1 MNEKLKNIIENIQT
15 LDISISSKTQN
26 ILDNLTKPKGSLGEL
41 EEIAK
46 KVAVIT
52 GLEKPKI
59 TKKFVFVV
67 AADHDVVEENVS
79 AYSQEVT
86 YQMVLNFL
94 NNGAAINVFSKHIG
108 CEVIVVDAGV
118 KKGFN
123 ITNNKNFK
131 IKKVNNGARNFTKG
145 PALTKQEVESLV
157 LSGFSLVEELIKNYK
172 IEKDEN
178 FLVAIGEMGIGNTTV
193 ASALT
198 SFICGKEPKDVV
210 GRGTGIDDE
219 KLKNKIEVVKRAIE
233 INKPDISDPV
243 DILSKIGGCEISCMT
258 GIILGCSYYRIPIIL
273 DGFISTSAAL
283 VASCFS
289 CKVIQYMFAGHLSLE
304 PGHKIQLEFLG
315 LKPILSLNMR
325 LGEGTGAVLASS
337 IIELSCR
344 ILNEMAT
351 FEEAAVSREL

>member
-1 MNEKLKNIIENIQT
+1 MNEKLKHIIENIPT
-15 LDISISSKTQN
+15 LDTSISVKTQK
-26 ILDNLTKPKGSLGEL
+26 ILDNLTKPIGSLGEL

-46 KVAVIT
+46 RVAIIS
-52 GLEKPKI
+52 GHEKPKI
-59 TKKFVFVV
+59 KNKFVFVV

-79 AYSQEVT
+79 AYPQEVT

-94 NNGAAINVFSKHIG
+94 KGGAAINVFSKHTG

-118 KKGFN
+118 KKNFN
-123 ITNNKNFK
+123 ISENKNFK

-145 PALTKQEVESLV
+145 PSLSKQEVEQLV
-157 LSGFSLVEELIKNYK
+157 LNGIELVEELVENNPKEN
-172 IEKDEN
+172 DEN
-178 FLVAIGEMGIGNTTV
+178 FLVCVGDMGIGNTTV

-198 SFICGKEPKDVV
+198 SFICGVAAKDVV
-210 GRGTGIDDE
+210 GRGSGIDDE
-219 KLKNKIEVVKRAIE
+219 KLKNKIKVIENSIE
-233 INKPDISDPV
+233 INNPDLNDPI

-258 GIILGCSYYRIPIIL
+258 GIILGCAYYRIPIIL

-337 IIELSCR
+337 IIELSCK

-351 FEEAAVSREL
+351 FDTAGVSKNL

>member
-1 MNEKLKNIIENIQT
+1 MNEKLKHIIGNIPT
-15 LDISISSKTQN
+15 LDTSISVKTQK
-26 ILDNLTKPKGSLGEL
+26 ILDNLTKPVGSLGEL

-46 KVAVIT
+46 RVAIIS
-52 GLEKPKI
+52 GHEKPKI
-59 TKKFVFVV
+59 KNKFVFVV

-79 AYSQEVT
+79 AYPQEVT

-94 NNGAAINVFSKHIG
+94 KGGAAINVFSKHTG

-118 KKGFN
+118 KKNFN
-123 ITNNKNFK
+123 ISENKNFK

-145 PALTKQEVESLV
+145 PSLSKQEVEQLV
-157 LSGFSLVEELIKNYK
+157 LNGIELVEELVENNPKEN
-172 IEKDEN
+172 DEN
-178 FLVAIGEMGIGNTTV
+178 FLVCVGDMGIGNTTV

-198 SFICGKEPKDVV
+198 SFICGVAAKDVV
-210 GRGTGIDDE
+210 GRGSGIDDE
-219 KLKNKIEVVKRAIE
+219 KLKNKIKVIENSIE
-233 INKPDISDPV
+233 INNPDLNDPI

-258 GIILGCSYYRIPIIL
+258 GIILGCAYYRIPIIL

-337 IIELSCR
+337 IIELSCK

-351 FEEAAVSREL
+351 FDTAGVSKNL